1 MAASRAGKMPKN
13 QDSNDDDTTGKA
25 GRLRQENAANG
36 EEDDIAR
43 SQEQIR
49 AHPTHHLAHMGVQSR
64 NKHTRQQGSDGGKRK
79 RTFLTTSDGVTM
91 VIASVNPVSSYA
103 L

>member
-49 AHPTHHLAHMGVQSR
+49 
-64 NKHTRQQGSDGGKRK
+64 
-79 RTFLTTSDGVTM
+79 
-91 VIASVNPVSSYA
+91 
-103 L
+103 